1 MRIKVYQNALTK
13 RYFSNFTMNNITYNN
28 LKIMIDI
35 SFLMD
40 YDYLT

>member
-13 RYFSNFTMNNITYNN
+13 RYFSNFTMTDITYNN

>member
-13 RYFSNFTMNNITYNN
+13 RYFSNFTKHNITYNN

-35 SFLMD
+35 SFLID